1 MKDVESGP
9 LVKAGVSV
17 IRVSGSNAFDCIKE
31 MTKENLP
38 FPDFRKATVRSILDS
53 KSKNFNPLK
62 DRITVVVNKYL
73 WSSLQDT
80 HPSQTQMWS
89 GPT

>member
-53 KSKNFNPLK
+53 KSKELIDKGMILCFQEGNRYIPRYRCL
-62 DRITVVVNKYL
+62 L
-73 WSSLQDT
+73 
-80 HPSQTQMWS
+80 
-89 GPT
+89 